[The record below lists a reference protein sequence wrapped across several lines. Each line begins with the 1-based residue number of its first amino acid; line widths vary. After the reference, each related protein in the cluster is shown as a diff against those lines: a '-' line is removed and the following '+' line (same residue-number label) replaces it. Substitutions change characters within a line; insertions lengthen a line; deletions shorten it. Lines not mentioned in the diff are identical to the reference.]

1 MVVSFTCHFLKNELF
16 MNKTMLLTVVAAFVS
31 LSDSMTAV
39 AQVADSGAPHG
50 IVVSATESVA
60 LKPERLRLTMWIKA
74 QGNDAKSA
82 IVALAAHKER
92 VAKELESLKA
102 DKESLVFSSTRVT
115 EGGGDANQRR
125 MMQMQMRA
133 MSGGRSSEKA
143 EMPTLVTATCAV
155 RADWPLPVQE
165 GDALAML
172 PAALKEQ
179 IAARDLVGEKNK
191 PKLSDAEQEKMEE
204 ISAMMEESYSFYEE
218 GSSKGPAIVFLATVN
233 DETTKSATEAAFK
246 KALKKAEMMSD
257 ATGLKLGKL
266 LGVTATTGNVS
277 PEEYYSGGYGVKQAT
292 PEALRDKGTPLVSD
306 EFADQLTLSAT
317 VVVTYAIE

>member
-1 MVVSFTCHFLKNELF
+1 
-16 MNKTMLLTVVAAFVS
+16 MNKTMLLAVVAAFLG
-31 LSDSMTAV
+31 LSDSVPAV
-39 AQVADSGAPHG
+39 AQIAASGAPQG
-50 IVVSATESVA
+50 IVASASESVA

-74 QGNDAKSA
+74 QGNDSKAA
-82 IVALAAHKER
+82 IIALAAHKER
-92 VAKELESLKA
+92 VAKELVLLKA

-115 EGGGDANQRR
+115 EGSGDADQQR

-133 MSGGRSSEKA
+133 MNGGKSSEPA
-143 EMPTLVTATCAV
+143 EMPTLMTATCAV

-179 IAARDLVGEKNK
+179 IKSRDLVGEKNK
-191 PKLSDAEQEKMEE
+191 PKLSDAEQEKLEE
-204 ISAMMEESYSFYEE
+204 ISAMMEESYSYYEG
-218 GSSKGPAIVFLATVN
+218 GSSERPAIVFLATVN
-233 DETTKSATEAAFK
+233 DDTSKSATEAAFK
-246 KALKKAEMMSD
+246 KAVKKAEMMSD

-266 LGVTATTGNVS
+266 AGVTATTGNVS
-277 PEEYYSGGYGVKQAT
+277 AEEYYGRGYAAQQAA
-292 PEALRDKGTPLVSD
+292 PDALRDKGAPTVSS